1 MTLADLWTALALMA
15 VIEGVLYALFPEA
28 MRRIM
33 ASVLAQPVDVMRLTG
48 LMVAALGVGSLWML
62 RG

>member
-28 MRRIM
+28 MRRM
-33 ASVLAQPVDVMRLTG
+33 MTRVLAQPVDVMRLTG
-48 LMVAALGVGSLWML
+48 LMVATLGVASLWML